1 MPDSNGRGGILSP
14 LRRRHVSE
22 DMAKGFYEN
31 TLRGAE
37 KAFVVRHLL
46 SRCARCSEMVLRVGI
61 EMGFL
66 EPVERDSLRIL
77 DMERPEVGTRRIVGI
92 AQWAVLQRVP
102 EKLIPFVDGHS
113 EYHHLGLYERLI
125 EVSRLEMRR
134 DPPMAAEAASLAM
147 AVARHLKVPLDLRN
161 DYLATAS
168 ATMGNALRISAE
180 FIGAEMAFNAAWEL
194 REEGTADP
202 LVDALIYRYEAL
214 WYSELGRYDEA
225 EHSFNNA
232 LVEYSHAG
240 DEHMQG
246 RTLLLMA
253 SSALYYDP
261 LKALDQLGRA
271 NALFDPSIE
280 PFLDWCSRHSEI
292 WALNEV
298 GNPEGALQLLEASR
312 GLYSH
317 FGFADIWVRLR
328 GYWVEAR
335 IAFSLGKIQ
344 EAERI
349 LAMLFA
355 DLDHEGKH
363 PVDLTLIAVD
373 LLHAMSVQENRQE
386 DVIAFSDKLLP
397 LLRNLG
403 LHDQGRA
410 VMLMLR
416 DALASRTLDG
426 VAWQRIKSYFR
437 RNWYAPLPVE
447 PKIG

>member
-1 MPDSNGRGGILSP
+1 MPDSDGRGGTLTP

-31 TLRGAE
+31 TLGAAE

-61 EMGFL
+61 DTGFL
-66 EPVERDSLRIL
+66 EPAERDTIRALSA
-77 DMERPEVGTRRIVGI
+77 ERPEVGTRRIVGI
-92 AQWAVLQRVP
+92 AQWAVLRRVP
-102 EKLIPFVDGHS
+102 EDWIPFVDRHS
-113 EYHHLGLYERLI
+113 EFHHLGLYERLI

-134 DPPMAAEAASLAM
+134 DPPMAAEAAGLAM
-147 AVARHLKVPLDLRN
+147 AVASHLEVPRDLRN

-202 LVDALIYRYEAL
+202 LVDALIYRYEGL

-232 LVEYSHAG
+232 LVEYAHSG

-261 LKALDQLGRA
+261 MKALAYISRA
-271 NALFDPSIE
+271 VELYDPSIE

-298 GNPEGALQLLEASR
+298 GKPEGALQLLEASR
-312 GLYSH
+312 EMYSH

-335 IAFSLGKIQ
+335 IAFNLGKVK
-344 EAERI
+344 EAEGI

-373 LLHAMSVQENRQE
+373 LLHAMSVQEGRQE
-386 DVIAFSDKLLP
+386 DIIAFSEKLLP

-410 VMLMLR
+410 VMLLLR
-416 DALASRTLDG
+416 NRLVQGVLDG
-426 VAWQRIKSYFR
+426 AAWVLLKRYFR
-437 RNWYAPLPVE
+437 ANWYNSLPQAPR
-447 PKIG
+447 IS